1 MLDKVAAIINT
12 NFGDIDGMYDP
23 NLESYFIDRNYWNKI
38 VDNYRFFIIGR
49 KGTGKSALYKW
60 IKYTSEQTG
69 NLCHNV
75 LFNEFPFGKLLE
87 LKDDSF
93 IKPNQYQTICKNMI
107 LSEFANIICSDAQH
121 INNEYFSNL
130 QYYNNIINSNSL
142 EDCFRRS
149 VTSTTQNSGELS
161 FNILSLGKSNEKS
174 EVFNFETMNLSNI
187 NTRLEYNII
196 NYLKIYSFP
205 KKFLI
210 QIDGIDEN
218 YTQLSAQSN
227 ILDDYFQF
235 VISLMKSTYTINQK
249 LHNECAD
256 IGKCL
261 IYLRS
266 DIFFSIHKL
275 DAESARWEQQTEYL
289 NWAIQKGTSW
299 ENNDLR
305 KLINTRFLTSIPALQ
320 FQDAFSTLF
329 DPQEIHLT
337 VRNSRNNKH
346 YRLVTNLFEYIVNRT
361 FHRPRDIIQFFIK
374 IQDSIKSTN
383 ILSWKEFRAGEQE
396 YSLWFLSEITNEI
409 SPNIKDTEALFTM
422 LRNVG
427 SKPLS
432 ISRFKSIYSK
442 YQQQID
448 YDVMELLHYLYDLA
462 VIYNINDNGEVFSSI
477 RNDRSRLNPDIKI
490 CLHPGFWTGLY
501 TSTF

>member
-1 MLDKVAAIINT
+1 MLNKIEAILNT

-38 VDNYRFFIIGR
+38 IDGYRFFIIGR

-60 IKYTSEQTG
+60 IKSTSEQTG
-69 NLCHNV
+69 NLCHNI

-87 LKDDSF
+87 LKDNSF
-93 IKPNQYQTICKNMI
+93 FKPNQYQTICKNMV
-107 LSEFANIICSDAQH
+107 LSEFANIICLDAQH

-130 QYYNNIINSNSL
+130 QYYNKMVNSNSL
-142 EDCFRRS
+142 QDCFRQS
-149 VTSTTQNSGELS
+149 VTSTNKNSGELALK
-161 FNILSLGKSNEKS
+161 ILSLNKNIEKS

-187 NTRLEYNII
+187 NAKLEYNII
-196 NYLKIYSFP
+196 NYFKIYSHT

-218 YTQLSAQSN
+218 YTQLSTQDH

-235 VISLMKSTYTINQK
+235 VISLLKTVYTINQK

-275 DAESARWEQQTEYL
+275 DAESARWEQQTEHL
-289 NWAIQKGTSW
+289 NWAIQKGISW

-305 KLINTRFLTSIPALQ
+305 KLINTRILTSISELQ
-320 FQDAFSTLF
+320 SQDAFSTLF
-329 DPQEIHLT
+329 NPQEIHLT
-337 VRNSRNNKH
+337 TPSPHNSR
-346 YRLVTNLFEYIVNRT
+346 RFMLVTNLFEYIVNRT
-361 FHRPRDIIQFFIK
+361 FHRPRDVIQFFIK
-374 IQDSIKSTN
+374 IQDSIRSTED
-383 ILSWKEFRAGEQE
+383 LSWKAIRSGESE

-409 SPNIKDTEALFTM
+409 SPRIKNTEALFTM
-422 LRNVG
+422 LRTVG

-442 YQQQID
+442 YQQQIG
-448 YDVMELLHYLYDLA
+448 YDAMELLHYLYDLA

>member
-1 MLDKVAAIINT
+1 MLNKIESIINI

-38 VDNYRFFIIGR
+38 IDGYRFFIIGR

-60 IKYTSEQTG
+60 IKSTSEQTG
-69 NLCHNV
+69 NLCHNI
-75 LFNEFPFGKLLE
+75 LFNEFPFNKLLE

-93 IKPNQYQTICKNMI
+93 FKPNQYQTICKNMI
-107 LSEFANIICSDAQH
+107 LSEFANIICIDAQH
-121 INNEYFSNL
+121 IDNEYFSNL
-130 QYYNNIINSNSL
+130 QYYNNMVNSNSL
-142 EDCFRRS
+142 QDCFRQS
-149 VTSTTQNSGELS
+149 VTSTNQNSGELA
-161 FNILSLGKSNEKS
+161 FNILSLNKGSEKS
-174 EVFNFETMNLSNI
+174 EVFNFETMNLSII
-187 NTRLEYNII
+187 NTKLEYNII
-196 NYLKIYSFP
+196 NYLKIYPFT

-235 VISLMKSTYTINQK
+235 VISLLKTTYTINQK

-275 DAESARWEQQTEYL
+275 DAESARWEQQTEHL

-305 KLINTRFLTSIPALQ
+305 KLINTRISTSIPELQ
-320 FQDAFSTLF
+320 SQDTINVLF
-329 DPQEIHLT
+329 NPYDIHLT
-337 VRNSRNNKH
+337 TRSSRNNK
-346 YRLVTNLFEYIVNRT
+346 RFVLVTNLFEYIVNRT
-361 FHRPRDIIQFFIK
+361 FHRPRDVIQFFIK

-383 ILSWKEFRAGEQE
+383 TLTWKDFKSGERE

-409 SPNIKDTEALFTM
+409 SPKIKNTESLFTM

-442 YQQQID
+442 YEHEIG
-448 YDVMELLHYLYDLA
+448 YDTTELLRYLYDLA